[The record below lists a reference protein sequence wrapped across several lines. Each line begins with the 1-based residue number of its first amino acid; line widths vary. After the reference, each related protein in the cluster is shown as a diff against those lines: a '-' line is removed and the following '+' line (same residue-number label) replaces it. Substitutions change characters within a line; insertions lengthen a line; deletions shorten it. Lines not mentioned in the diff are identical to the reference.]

1 MFVKIIKYIGLLLSF
16 IAITGMF
23 AYLTLHFLIKN
34 QPEVIV
40 PDLKG
45 KDINYSISQLES
57 MSLTPRL
64 KNSQFSNIITVNHII
79 DQQPKPGEI
88 VKKGRDVHLV
98 LSRGKKSNTMPFLS
112 GESLNNA
119 KIQILKNGLKLN
131 HISYIYHNS
140 VPKGHVIASSPQ
152 EGVFVE
158 SGTDTNLLLSL
169 GKRPGEYIMPDI
181 KGMTIEDATG
191 KLSRLNIEVSDIQT
205 SYSPDYQ
212 QGIILSQNPTAGKK
226 IGENERAE
234 IVLNQRD
241 VPSFISPVIGSR
253 LVSYTVPPG
262 VLKSHIK
269 AELDLYDRTFTIY
282 NDYFDPGKK
291 ILVAVPF
298 DQNAGVRIYKDHK
311 PVIDK
316 DFFPFRDYKRDYTA
330 YFDTELKINEEYL
343 NE

>member
-1 MFVKIIKYIGLLLSF
+1 MFVKIIKYTGLLLSF
-16 IAITGMF
+16 IVITGFF

-34 QPEVIV
+34 QPEVVV

-64 KNSQFSNIITVNHII
+64 KNSQFSNIVTVNHII
-79 DQQPKPGEI
+79 NQQPKPGEV

-98 LSRGKKSNTMPFLS
+98 ISRGKKSNTMPFLS
-112 GESLNNA
+112 GESLNKA

-131 HISYIYHNS
+131 HISYIYHSS
-140 VPKGHVIASSPQ
+140 VPEGHVIASSPQ
-152 EGVFVE
+152 EGVFVD

-169 GKRPGEYIMPDI
+169 GKRPREFVMPDI
-181 KGMTIEDATG
+181 KGMTIEDATNKLG
-191 KLSRLNIEVSDIQT
+191 KVNLEVSDIKT
-205 SYSPDYQ
+205 RYSPDYE
-212 QGIILSQNPTAGKK
+212 QGIVLSQTPPAGKK
-226 IGENERAE
+226 VGENERAV

-291 ILVAVPF
+291 ILIAVPF
-298 DQNAGVRIYKDHK
+298 DQNAGVKIYKDHK
-311 PVIDK
+311 PVFEK
-316 DFFPFRDYKRDYTA
+316 EFFPFRNYKTDYTA
-330 YFDTELKINEEYL
+330 FFDTELKINEEYL